1 MAAST
6 FDSREAYHRLREGGM
21 DEPAANAA
29 VEILSP
35 FVTRDILQAE
45 LAKVQANVGTE
56 LATVQSSVRADMASL
71 RAEVRADLANVQI
84 RIITFAA
91 ALNIGIATVAVAVAA
106 LVD

>member
-1 MAAST
+1 MVTST

-35 FVTRDILQAE
+35 FVTRDILR
-45 LAKVQANVGTE
+45 TE
-56 LATVQSSVRADMASL
+56 L
-71 RAEVRADLANVQI
+71 AEVRAALAQVQANL
-84 RIITFAA
+84 RAELASVQLRVITFVA

-106 LVD
+106 LVT

>member
-21 DEPAANAA
+21 DEPAADAV

-45 LAKVQANVGTE
+45 LAI
-56 LATVQSSVRADMASL
+56 VRA
-71 RAEVRADLANVQI
+71 ELANVQVS
-84 RIITFAA
+84 IITFVA
-91 ALNIGIATVAVAVAA
+91 ALNIGIATIAVAVAA
-106 LVD
+106 LVT

>member
-1 MAAST
+1 MVTST

-35 FVTRDILQAE
+35 FVTRDILRTELAEVHAE
-45 LAKVQANVGTE
+45 LAQVQAN
-56 LATVQSSVRADMASL
+56 L
-71 RAEVRADLANVQI
+71 RAELASVQL
-84 RIITFAA
+84 RVITFVA

-106 LVD
+106 LVT

>member
-21 DEPAANAA
+21 DEPAANAT

-45 LAKVQANVGTE
+45 LAKVQ
-56 LATVQSSVRADMASL
+56 L
-71 RAEVRADLANVQI
+71 
-84 RIITFAA
+84 RIISFNVA
-91 ALNIGIATVAVAVAA
+91 IATIAVAVAT
-106 LVD
+106 VVTR

>member
-21 DEPAANAA
+21 DEPAADAV

-45 LAKVQANVGTE
+45 LAKVQIRMISFNV
-56 LATVQSSVRADMASL
+56 A
-71 RAEVRADLANVQI
+71 
-84 RIITFAA
+84 
-91 ALNIGIATVAVAVAA
+91 IATIAVAVVA

>member
-21 DEPAANAA
+21 DEPAADAV

-45 LAKVQANVGTE
+45 LAKVEVNLHGE
-56 LATVQSSVRADMASL
+56 LAAIRAEMASGQ
-71 RAEVRADLANVQI
+71 VRV
-84 RIITFAA
+84 ITFVA
-91 ALNIGIATVAVAVAA
+91 ALNVGIATIAVAVAA
-106 LVD
+106 LVT